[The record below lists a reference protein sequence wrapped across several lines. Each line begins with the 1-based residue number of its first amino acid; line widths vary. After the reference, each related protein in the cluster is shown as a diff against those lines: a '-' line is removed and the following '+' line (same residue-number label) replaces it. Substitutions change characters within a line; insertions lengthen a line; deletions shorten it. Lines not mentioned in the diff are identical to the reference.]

1 MINLFCFTLT
11 VKAKQD
17 SYEMSFLL
25 KLWKDIDM
33 LSYTIETFPRVA
45 PNNTQ

>member
-1 MINLFCFTLT
+1 MITLFCITLT

-25 KLWKDIDM
+25 KLWKGIDM
-33 LSYTIETFPRVA
+33 LSYTVETFPRIA
-45 PNNTQ
+45 PNNAQ